1 VISKFEGTV
10 FQRKADGFAF
20 FVSPMGKIWDVNED
34 MSKFWPDIT
43 QVLNVMGMARHI
55 EGEVIDI
62 SFDNIWIFAIPD
74 TMDHEIALNQ
84 LLQKCLSVGCS
95 SLNLVGSEKLYELSN
110 NIADVEV
117 DLALCISN

>member
-1 VISKFEGTV
+1 MISKFEGTV

-20 FVSPMGKIWDVNED
+20 FVSPMGKIWDIGEE

-55 EGEVIDI
+55 ESEVIDI

-110 NIADVEV
+110 NIADVDV
-117 DLALCISN
+117 DLALCISI

>member
-1 VISKFEGTV
+1 MISKFEGTV

-20 FVSPMGKIWDVNED
+20 FVSPMGKIWDIGEE

-55 EGEVIDI
+55 RDEVIDI

-110 NIADVEV
+110 NIADVDV
-117 DLALCISN
+117 DLALCISI

>member
-20 FVSPMGKIWDVNED
+20 FVSPMGRIWDIGEE

-55 EGEVIDI
+55 RDEVIDI

-84 LLQKCLSVGCS
+84 LLEKCLSVGCS

-110 NIADVEV
+110 NITDVDV
-117 DLALCISN
+117 DLALCISD

>member
-20 FVSPMGKIWDVNED
+20 FVSPMGKIWDIGEE

-55 EGEVIDI
+55 RDEVIDI

-110 NIADVEV
+110 NIADVDV
-117 DLALCISN
+117 DLALCISI